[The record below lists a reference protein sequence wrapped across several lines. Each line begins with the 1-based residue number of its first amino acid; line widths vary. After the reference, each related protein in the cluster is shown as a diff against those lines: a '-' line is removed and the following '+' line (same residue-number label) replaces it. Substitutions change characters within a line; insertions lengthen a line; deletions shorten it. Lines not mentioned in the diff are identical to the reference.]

1 MRREDGMSIEYDKN
15 RTAALIKEAREIT
28 DHLKN
33 EMEGLRRQV
42 ACVLDGGR
50 DEAGDAPTDDRKAI
64 ESSSITKRAIA
75 AKLGWSWWR

>member
-1 MRREDGMSIEYDKN
+1 MGTEYDKN

-33 EMEGLRRQV
+33 EMEGLRRQL
-42 ACVLDGGR
+42 ACVLDDRR
-50 DEAGDAPTDDRKAI
+50 DEAGDAPTDDRKAL
-64 ESSSITKRAIA
+64 ESSSITKGTIA